1 LAVGDAHYMAVSWR
15 GGCGLLV
22 RGRGVNSMTIALLIA
37 GIGLLLA
44 GLLTV
49 GYGIL
54 LDLSLGNTLIYAG
67 TIVACTG
74 VILLAVWIAIREL
87 RKIAGQLGFGIPAS
101 SRAVTAL
108 QADGASA
115 VRAPE
120 NAGFPFGHDQPAPE
134 HADHAAAPAIPSAPA
149 PAPWQE
155 EVAARER
162 GRNDAPPA
170 PEPVEAAPAV
180 KPKRNLLFSSSSRKE
195 RERAEGRTT
204 EPSAPALRPAPAAPP
219 APESNEVSPPATFDD
234 AWPQSER
241 SRTPDIPPPRRSIR
255 PPSTFAEPSAA
266 APAPDRYP
274 PPARNGDQP
283 PVTVLKSG
291 VVDGMAYSLYSD
303 GSIEAQMPEGM
314 MRFASIDELR
324 SHLDQRP

>member
-1 LAVGDAHYMAVSWR
+1 
-15 GGCGLLV
+15 
-22 RGRGVNSMTIALLIA
+22 MTIALLIA

-74 VILLAVWIAIREL
+74 VMLLAVWIAIREL
-87 RKIAGQLGFGIPAS
+87 RKIAGQLGLATS
-101 SRAVTAL
+101 SRAGTAL
-108 QADGASA
+108 PAESA
-115 VRAPE
+115 GGMQAPE
-120 NAGFPFGHDQPAPE
+120 NAGFPFGHDEPAPE
-134 HADHAAAPAIPSAPA
+134 HADHAPPAMPSA

-155 EVAARER
+155 EAAARDR
-162 GRNDAPPA
+162 GRGDASPA
-170 PEPVEAAPAV
+170 PDPVEAAPAV

-195 RERAEGRTT
+195 RERAEGRT
-204 EPSAPALRPAPAAPP
+204 EPAAPALRPPPAAAPPP
-219 APESNEVSPPATFDD
+219 APESNEISPPATFDD

-241 SRTPDIPPPRRSIR
+241 SRTPDVPPPRRSVR
-255 PPSTFAEPSAA
+255 PPSTFAEPGAA

-274 PPARNGDQP
+274 PAARNGDQP

-291 VVDGMAYSLYSD
+291 VVDGMAYSL
-303 GSIEAQMPEGM
+303 
-314 MRFASIDELR
+314 
-324 SHLDQRP
+324 